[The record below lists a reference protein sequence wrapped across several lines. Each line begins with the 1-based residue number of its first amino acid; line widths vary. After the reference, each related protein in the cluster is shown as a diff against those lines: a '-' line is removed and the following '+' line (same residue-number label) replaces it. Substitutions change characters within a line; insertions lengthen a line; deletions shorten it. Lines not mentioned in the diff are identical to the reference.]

1 MRKLGIILGIVA
13 AIIVLAAVAV
23 WALFDV
29 NRYRGRIQAELEQR
43 TGRAVTLGNM
53 NLGLLPP
60 RFHAEN
66 LRIGEDPK
74 FGGSQPFVH
83 AERLDV
89 SVHLLPLLSGH
100 FEIDSLDLQQPQVE
114 LVKNSQ
120 GVWNFSSLGS
130 SPSQVSSPGSAGAQT
145 PSGDSTPSFSLGQL
159 AVHGGQVALTDL
171 QKGEARTVYDHIDLT
186 LRNYASGKPFSIE
199 VAAHLPGKGAQ
210 ELKLQGELGPLSEGD
225 PAGTPFHGTLN
236 LKEVGIAG
244 LQKFLGIGALSNADG
259 MLSATAKLDSTSG
272 KVSVAGDLKA
282 EKMRVHGQD
291 IDYPILATY
300 EITDDLKGDLISIER
315 TTIQL
320 GPTPF
325 SISGTVNT
333 RPTPVHLDL
342 ILKAGNVSILEVA
355 RLASSFGVAF
365 SRDTTV
371 NGRTSADLRAQGPAN
386 NPTVTGT
393 LTGQGLVITG
403 KAVPQPVG
411 VRSVELTLTP
421 TEIRSNS
428 FDATSGK
435 TTVNVRFVLQNY
447 ASKSPTLDAAL
458 RAPSATLPEFLSILK
473 ACGVTGLDKISGS
486 GTIDADLNASGPLE
500 SVAST
505 EILKK
510 LNGNVRLN
518 FTTVRVA
525 GTDVGYQLASI
536 GGFLKSAQKDQG
548 ATNISRLTGN
558 IQIKN
563 GIAQTNDL
571 QALLD
576 IGNIGATGTA
586 NLATETLDLRMNA
599 VLSKV
604 FSQTVGGT
612 SISGYM
618 NTVLAN
624 SVGELV
630 IPAIVTG
637 TFQNP
642 KYAPDLKRMAQ
653 MKLKGLLPSSDN
665 PSAGISTLLGGLLGK
680 KEANKDQQPGQ
691 NATPANTLDQLLRG
705 LIPEKKKPQPPPK

>member
-1 MRKLGIILGIVA
+1 MRKLGLVLGIII

-29 NRYRGRIQAELEQR
+29 NRYRGRIQSELEQR
-43 TGRAVTLGNM
+43 LGRDVSLGNM
-53 NLGLLPP
+53 SLGLLPP
-60 RFHAEN
+60 RFHVEN
-66 LRIGEDPK
+66 LRVGEDPQ
-74 FGGSQPFVH
+74 FGGQQPFVL
-83 AERLDV
+83 ADRLDV
-89 SVHLLPLLSGH
+89 SVHLLPLLGGNI
-100 FEIDSLDLQQPQVE
+100 EMDSLEFEQPRVE
-114 LVKNSQ
+114 LVKNNQ

-130 SPSQVSSPGSAGAQT
+130 RRSQTSSGGST
-145 PSGDSTPSFSLGQL
+145 HSFSLGQL
-159 AVHGGQVALTDL
+159 VLHGGQVALTDL
-171 QKGEARTVYDHIDLT
+171 QKGGARTVYDHIDLT
-186 LRNYASGKPFSIE
+186 LRNYASGKPFSVE
-199 VAAHLPGKGAQ
+199 AAVHFPGQGAQ
-210 ELKLQGELGPLSEGD
+210 EAKLQGEMGPLSEGN
-225 PAGTPFHGTLN
+225 PAETPFRGTLN
-236 LKEVGIAG
+236 FKEVGIAG
-244 LQKFLGIGALSNADG
+244 LQQFLGSQALASVDG
-259 MLSATAKLDSTSG
+259 MLSGTAKVDSASG
-272 KVSVAGDLKA
+272 KVSAAGDLKA
-282 EKMRVHGQD
+282 EKMRIRGHA
-291 IDYPILATY
+291 IDYPIVVNYDLTDNLA
-300 EITDDLKGDLISIER
+300 GDLISISR
-315 TTIQL
+315 ATVQL
-320 GPTPF
+320 GSTPF

-333 RPTPVHLDL
+333 RPTPAHLDL
-342 ILKAGNVSILEVA
+342 SLKASGVSIVEVA
-355 RLASSFGVAF
+355 RLAASFGVVF
-365 SRDTTV
+365 SADTSV
-371 NGRTSADLRAQGPAN
+371 NGSTSADLRAQGPAN
-386 NPTVTGT
+386 NPTVTGSISGRR
-393 LTGQGLVITG
+393 LQITG
-403 KAVPQPVG
+403 KAIPQPVE
-411 VRSVELTLTP
+411 VPSVDLALTP
-421 TEIRSNS
+421 TEIRSNN

-435 TTVNVRFVLQNY
+435 TTVSGRFTLQNY
-447 ASKSPTLDAAL
+447 TSKSPLFDAEL
-458 RAPSATLPEFLSILK
+458 RAPGATFPELLNILK
-473 ACGVTGLDKISGS
+473 ACGVTGMDKISGA
-486 GTIDADLNASGPLE
+486 GTVDADLHASGPIE

-505 EILKK
+505 EIIKK
-510 LNGNVRLN
+510 LNGSVHLN

-558 IQIKN
+558 IQIKD

-576 IGNIGATGTA
+576 IGSVGATGTA

-624 SVGELV
+624 NVGELV

-665 PSAGISTLLGGLLGK
+665 PSAGISGLLGGLMGK
-680 KEANKDQQPGQ
+680 KEGNKDQQPGQ
-691 NATPANTLDQLLRG
+691 KTAPANPLDQLLRG